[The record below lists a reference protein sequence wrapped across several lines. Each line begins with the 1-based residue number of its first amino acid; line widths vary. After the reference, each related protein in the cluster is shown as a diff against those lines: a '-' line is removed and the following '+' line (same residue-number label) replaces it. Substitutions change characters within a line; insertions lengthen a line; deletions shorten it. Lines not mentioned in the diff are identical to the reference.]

1 MTSVRLQARLWYWQ
15 RISAMVLALAVLI
28 HLVIIV
34 VAVRGGLTAAEI
46 LGRTRGSWAFGSFY
60 LVFVVACAVHAPIG
74 LANVVEETF
83 GWRGARVAWLAGL
96 FALLLLGAGLRAVWA
111 VVGAP

>member
-1 MTSVRLQARLWYWQ
+1 MSSARWQARLWVWQ
-15 RISAMVLALAVLI
+15 RISAMVLALAVLV

-60 LVFVVACAVHAPIG
+60 AAFVVACAVHAPIG
-74 LANVVEETF
+74 LANVIEESL
-83 GWRGARVAWLAGL
+83 GWRGARVGWLAGS
-96 FALLLLGAGLRAVWA
+96 FALLLLFAGLRAVWA
-111 VVGAP
+111 VVGAA